1 MSLFNTLSNW
11 LSLVN
16 NYLLT
21 YILLKFDLVEIDHV
35 LLKKYFKTEF
45 VNRTLDFQFY
55 AILSVH
61 MWNMNFG

>member
-21 YILLKFDLVEIDHV
+21 YILLKFDFVEIDHV
-35 LLKKYFKTEF
+35 LLNKYFKTEF
-45 VNRTLDFQFY
+45 VNRMLDFQFY

-61 MWNMNFG
+61 M

>member
-21 YILLKFDLVEIDHV
+21 YILLKFDFVEIDHV

-45 VNRTLDFQFY
+45 VNGTLDFQFY

-61 MWNMNFG
+61 RWNMNFG